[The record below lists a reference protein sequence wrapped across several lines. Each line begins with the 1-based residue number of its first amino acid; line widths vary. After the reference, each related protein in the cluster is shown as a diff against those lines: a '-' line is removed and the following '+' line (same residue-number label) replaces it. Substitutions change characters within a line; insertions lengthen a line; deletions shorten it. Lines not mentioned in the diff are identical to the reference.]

1 LAEESLKMTSSES
14 TGAERKWTQLNR
26 LQRRVLGVLVEKSKT
41 TPETYP
47 MTLNSLTNGCNQKN
61 NRSPLMNLSQ
71 DEVLKTLDSL
81 RGLGVVTEVHGDGR
95 VPKYKHQMYDWMGID
110 RPESA
115 VMTELLLRGQQT
127 LGELRARAARMEPA
141 IEELTQLKPII
152 DALMAKGLMMELT
165 PPGRGQVVSHAL
177 YQPEELAKVRAQVE
191 QEKGAGVSGAEVES
205 EDEPR
210 AAGSVLKANAELGNL
225 AERLERI
232 EAAIKRI
239 EERLAILES

>member
-1 LAEESLKMTSSES
+1 MTSSES

>member
-1 LAEESLKMTSSES
+1 MTSSES

-191 QEKGAGVSGAEVES
+191 QEKGAGVSGAEAES

-239 EERLAILES
+239 EERLAILEC